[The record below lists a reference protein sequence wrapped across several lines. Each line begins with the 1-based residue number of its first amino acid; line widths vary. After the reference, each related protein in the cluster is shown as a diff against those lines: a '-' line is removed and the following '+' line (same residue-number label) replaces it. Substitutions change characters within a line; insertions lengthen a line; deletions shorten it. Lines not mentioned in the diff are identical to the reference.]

1 MAWRAPRLILPE
13 HQHVVVFIDITCRQ
27 PATRAARVR
36 TPRPRICGRRLSA
49 GEAGLKPN
57 ATRFSI
63 LGKLRYSWAGPTS
76 TPASSCSD
84 MADSVARRAGPGG
97 PAQTWRSA
105 PQLPQLFPILEKRV
119 ALGRSLCHRACQMA
133 KVQPPAA

>member
-13 HQHVVVFIDITCRQ
+13 HQHVVVFLDIPCRQ

-36 TPRPRICGRRLSA
+36 TPRPRICGRLLSA
-49 GEAGLKPN
+49 GDAGLKPN

-63 LGKLRYSWAGPTS
+63 LGKLRYSWGRTPVLRPTS
-76 TPASSCSD
+76 TPASSRAD
-84 MADSVARRAGPGG
+84 MAGSVARRAGPGG
-97 PAQTWRSA
+97 PAPALGAA

-119 ALGRSLCHRACQMA
+119 ALG
-133 KVQPPAA
+133 